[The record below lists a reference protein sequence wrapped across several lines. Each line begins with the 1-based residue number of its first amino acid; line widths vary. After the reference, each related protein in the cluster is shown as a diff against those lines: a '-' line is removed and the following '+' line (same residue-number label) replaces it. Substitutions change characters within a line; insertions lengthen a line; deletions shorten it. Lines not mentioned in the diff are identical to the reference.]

1 MRCLFVFHFSFMN
14 ILKAFFITIYFNTTF
29 QAVGQQ
35 SLFDHPQAMEL
46 VDKGTECIYKLKV
59 DSAMFYIREL
69 QKLLPNHPVI
79 PSMEAFLIQWENI
92 PITEGQIFVRLEA
105 KLREAVVAAE
115 NFNVLDPHDE
125 DAVFFELATRG
136 LLAEYYA
143 ENKNYFEA
151 ITEAN
156 KMYGLIKIGSDLVND
171 NPEFLFTTGLYNYFR
186 IMYPQR
192 HPILAPIAFFFK
204 KGDKDLGLEQI
215 LMSTEKAVISQ
226 VEASIYLS
234 YIYLRYEQTPE
245 MAFVLLEDLIKRYP
259 SNYYLI
265 SKFLESTYA
274 TNQYDKIMPWMVDEL
289 MNTDRPYYIMVGHI
303 FKAVYLEFVEKK
315 SKEAYLLYGIGVGF
329 GSELS
334 NYGEYFKSIAYLRL
348 GRLSQQFGNLN
359 TAKSYFN
366 LCLKY
371 AETKEIKKA
380 AYLGLNQQN
389 ID

>member
-1 MRCLFVFHFSFMN
+1 MN
-14 ILKAFFITIYFNTTF
+14 VLKAFLLAISFMTTS
-29 QAVGQQ
+29 QVIGQQ
-35 SLFDHPQAMEL
+35 SLFNHPQAMEL
-46 VDKGTECIYKLKV
+46 VGKGTESIYKLKV
-59 DSAMFYIREL
+59 DSAIFYISEL

-79 PSMEAFLIQWENI
+79 PSMEAFLIRWENI
-92 PITEGQIFVRLEA
+92 PVIEGQIFVRLEA
-105 KLREAVVAAE
+105 KLREAVAAAE
-115 NFNVLDPHDE
+115 NFNPLDPYDE

-143 ENKNYFEA
+143 ENNNYFEA
-151 ITEAN
+151 ISEAN
-156 KMYGLIKIGSDLVND
+156 KMYSLIKIGFDLVND
-171 NPEFLFTTGLYNYFR
+171 NPEFLFTSGLYNYFR

-192 HPILAPIAFFFK
+192 HPIFTPIAFFFK
-204 KGDKDLGLEQI
+204 KGNKELGLEQI

-226 VEASIYLS
+226 IEASIYLS

-245 MAFVLLEDLIKRYP
+245 MAFFLLEGLIKRYP

-274 TNQYDKIMPWMVDEL
+274 THQYNKIMLWMVDEL
-289 MNTDRPYYIMVGHI
+289 MNADRLYYKMVGHI

-315 SKEAYLLYGIGVGF
+315 SKEAYLFYGMGLGF

-334 NYGEYFKSIAYLRL
+334 NHGEYFKSIAYLGL

-371 AETKEIKKA
+371 AETKDIEKA
-380 AYLGLNQQN
+380 AYLGLNHQN
-389 ID
+389 IH